1 MDTLK
6 KVIVYILAAIGFVSV
21 VKHIHISR
29 CKEGCCLCNKFKTKE
44 EGSRTKAEVFKTK
57 VEGFKTK
64 AEGLKAKVEGFKS
77 KVYESKAKV
86 QESEVREE
94 GEKRTGT
101 RYGSN
106 PLKY

>member
-6 KVIVYILAAIGFVSV
+6 KIAIGILAAIGLVSV
-21 VKHIHISR
+21 IKHIHISH
-29 CKEGCCLCNKFKTKE
+29 CKEGCCLCSSFKRNT
-44 EGSRTKAEVFKTK
+44 EGSRTRVEVFKTK
-57 VEGFKTK
+57 AEGFKTK

-86 QESEVREE
+86 HEFEAREE
-94 GEKRTGT
+94 GERKTGT
-101 RYGSN
+101 RYGSS

>member
-6 KVIVYILAAIGFVSV
+6 KVVVYVLAAIGLVSV
-21 VKHIHISR
+21 VKHIHISH

-44 EGSRTKAEVFKTK
+44 EGSKIRVEEFKTK
-57 VEGFKTK
+57 AEGFKTK
-64 AEGLKAKVEGFKS
+64 AEGLKTKLEEFKTKVHGSKMQGEGK
-77 KVYESKAKV
+77 
-86 QESEVREE
+86 EE

-101 RYGSN
+101 RYGSS